1 MSMFRLY
8 FQTLD
13 EQKMLAAKKSLILPM
28 QPRRLK
34 ILITDEV
41 FSSGANVD
49 KLFSPY
55 FLKFRANK
63 HECLSIANLN
73 NLF

>member
-1 MSMFRLY
+1 
-8 FQTLD
+8 
-13 EQKMLAAKKSLILPM
+13 MLVAKKSLILPM
-28 QPRRLK
+28 QLIRLK
-34 ILITDEV
+34 ILTTDEV

-49 KLFSPY
+49 KLFSSS